1 MSTLVVEGWSMTTG
15 GGGPKSEEP
24 ACGGMNG
31 VGCCVGSDNVLATGA
46 WVRERLLVVPLMV

>member
-31 VGCCVGSDNVLATGA
+31 VGCCVG
-46 WVRERLLVVPLMV
+46 R